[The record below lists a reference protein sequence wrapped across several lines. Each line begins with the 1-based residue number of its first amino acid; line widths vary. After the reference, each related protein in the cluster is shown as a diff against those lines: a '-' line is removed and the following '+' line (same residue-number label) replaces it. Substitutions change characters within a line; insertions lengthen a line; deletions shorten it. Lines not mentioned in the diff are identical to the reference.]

1 MIKAKFRQSMIHPG
15 EAIGAIAAQCVGE
28 PTTQMTLN
36 TFHSAGIAATNVTLG
51 VPRLQE
57 LLDVSRKM
65 KTPSLKIYLKDMIK
79 ADNNLEAEDR
89 LQRYILYEIPER
101 HLSDYIIGSK
111 IFYDYKLDGSAIGAS
126 GESLLDIQINENDA
140 GSKKKTPW
148 VLALYFDKEKKIV
161 FSEVWDEV
169 KKAVEDITMR
179 DF

>member
-57 LLDVSRKM
+57 LLDVSKKM
-65 KTPSLKIYLKDMIK
+65 KTPSLKIYLNDMIR
-79 ADNNLEAEDR
+79 ADSNLDAEDR
-89 LQRYILYEIPER
+89 LQKYILYEIPER

-111 IFYDYKLDGSAIGAS
+111 IFYDYKLNGAAIGAN
-126 GESLLDIQINENDA
+126 GESILDIQISE
-140 GSKKKTPW
+140 GESSRKKTPW
-148 VLALYFDKEKKIV
+148 VLALYFDK
-161 FSEVWDEV
+161 
-169 KKAVEDITMR
+169 
-179 DF
+179 

>member
-1 MIKAKFRQSMIHPG
+1 MIHPG

>member
-57 LLDVSRKM
+57 LLDVSKKM
-65 KTPSLKIYLKDMIK
+65 KTPSLKIYLKNMIR
-79 ADNNLEAEDR
+79 ANGDVIAEER
-89 LQRYILYEIPER
+89 LQRYILYELPER
-101 HLSDYIIGSK
+101 YLSDYIIGSK
-111 IFYDYKLDGSAIGAS
+111 IYYDYKMDGVAIGATAQTLMEFQFNET
-126 GESLLDIQINENDA
+126 ESA
-140 GSKKKTPW
+140 KKKTPW
-148 VLALYFDKEKKIV
+148 VLALEFDKEKKIV

-169 KKAVEDITMR
+169 KNAVEDLCSR
-179 DF
+179 